1 MLFID
6 LFAGIGGFRCGL
18 EEAGHKCAGY
28 CEFDKFAN
36 ASYRAMHTITDEQR
50 QHLLSLPLKARQKKI
65 QKGEYLNGEWYARD
79 IRAIRASDM
88 PRADIWA
95 FGAPCQDFSIAGK
108 RKGLDGDRS
117 SLVRGVFRI
126 LAEMPKEDR
135 PTWIIYENVRGMLT
149 SNKGFDF
156 ISILTKMDKLG
167 YDAEWQV
174 INSRWFVPQNRE
186 RVYVI
191 GHFRGRGSG
200 KILPITGASGENSLH
215 FAREVKKHTFGVDKS
230 TNCPKVVDIANCI
243 TAKERGISNRRAEG
257 TAIVDLKAY
266 CSKTRRSRPK
276 ADHTGCLDTSCCQG
290 VARGARIRRLTP
302 KECFRLQG
310 FSDYLFESAAEFNT
324 DTQLYKQA
332 GNSVTVD
339 IVREIGLKIQKS

>member
-79 IRAIRASDM
+79 IRALRASDM

-95 FGAPCQDFSIAGK
+95 CGAPCQDFSIAGK

-117 SLVRGVFRI
+117 SLVREVFRI
-126 LAEMPKEDR
+126 LTEMQKEDR
-135 PTWIIYENVRGMLT
+135 PTWLIYENVKGMLT

-156 ISILTKMDKLG
+156 LTILAEMDKLG
-167 YDAEWQV
+167 YDAEWQI
-174 INSRWFVPQNRE
+174 INSRCFVPQNRE
-186 RVYVI
+186 RVYTI
-191 GHFRGRGSG
+191 GYFRGRSG
-200 KILPITGASGENSLH
+200 GEILPITGTVGENPPH
-215 FAREVKKHTFGVDKS
+215 IVKGRKTGLYIFGVDKS
-230 TNCPKVVDIANCI
+230 LNTPKVISSANCI
-243 TAKERGISNRRAEG
+243 TAHENRGISRRRCEG
-257 TAIVDLKAY
+257 TAIVDLKVY

-276 ADHTGCLDTSCCQG
+276 PTTQDVLIHPAVRVWHGE
-290 VARGARIRRLTP
+290 RG
-302 KECFRLQG
+302 
-310 FSDYLFESAAEFNT
+310 
-324 DTQLYKQA
+324 
-332 GNSVTVD
+332 
-339 IVREIGLKIQKS
+339 